1 MKHTIRTLVPVLYGL
16 TIFVP
21 ETDLNAL
28 AVKEFQWH
36 AAANIPSSMNLTA
49 YNLPQTCGNE

>member
-1 MKHTIRTLVPVLYGL
+1 MKRAVCILVPVLYGL

-28 AVKEFQWH
+28 AVKEFECH
-36 AAANIPSSMNLTA
+36 ATANIPSNMNLPA
-49 YNLPQTCGNE
+49 HNLPQTCGNE